1 MTKLVSLVD
10 QRFKGIRS
18 ARSSWTN
25 VEVGQNKEKNW

>member
-18 ARSSWTN
+18 ARSSWTI
-25 VEVGQNKEKNW
+25 VEV